1 MILRVMLVRVIIAA
15 SPIHSKVITYIP
27 SGDKKGSMTV
37 TESIPAGS
45 HLFKDKE
52 EILASITTSQW
63 STELCFMGIT
73 SLTQSYEGDY
83 VCRVTPTSESY
94 YGHLDGDPLLE
105 IRGSVS
111 DRVYGF
117 SAKHDSGHF

>member
-1 MILRVMLVRVIIAA
+1 MLVGAILAA
-15 SPIHSKVITYIP
+15 SPIHSKVITITPSDVEDVQGSITVSDSIP
-27 SGDKKGSMTV
+27 S
-37 TESIPAGS
+37 GS